1 MDRQKKLEL
10 LLKARNILH
19 KQEDGQKLSGNEIV
33 IAHDYVDMVIDDMI
47 QEQSL
52 KLYRLAMSYGL
63 CTIAAKNKFEVIGF
77 IMQDERLLRDNTDL
91 KGNVLPTKEILS
103 FIEELPYTIEGKPGI
118 VSFYQE

>member
-1 MDRQKKLEL
+1 MNREKRLEL

-19 KQEDGQKLSGNEIV
+19 KQEDGQKLSSNEIV
-33 IAHDYVDMVIDDMI
+33 IAHDYVDMVIDDMV

>member
-1 MDRQKKLEL
+1 MNREKRFEL

-33 IAHDYVDMVIDDMI
+33 IAHDYVDMVIDDMV

-52 KLYRLAMSYGL
+52 KLYRLAVSYGL

-91 KGNVLPTKEILS
+91 KGNVLPTQEILS